1 MLQNIRQLLLSGRK
15 KLLLSGRKKLLLSG
29 RKHKITPALW
39 KEKDVQICV
48 ARLVLEMHYSF
59 ISSLLCSSQL
69 VSNIFTTPAILE
81 LLSSGAGRGVSEG
94 LQGTKETQRQAISLS
109 VWMIKKKH
117 KKEGKQNDTI
127 MSDYERDWVL
137 ISPAKS
143 ESLWLWRGLFFPA
156 CRLIKYVMCCLP
168 EGGMYRTYSPGYWGC
183 EE

>member
-59 ISSLLCSSQL
+59 ISSLLCSSHL

-81 LLSSGAGRGVSEG
+81 LLSSGAGGGVSEG

-109 VWMIKKKH
+109 LWMIKKKTQERR
-117 KKEGKQNDTI
+117 KTKWY
-127 MSDYERDWVL
+127 DYE
-137 ISPAKS
+137 
-143 ESLWLWRGLFFPA
+143 WLWKRLSFNFSSKIREPLAVERSFFS
-156 CRLIKYVMCCLP
+156 CL
-168 EGGMYRTYSPGYWGC
+168 
-183 EE
+183 